1 MSGSTMLVQNLSVA
15 AIQMGNGYLPTDI
28 EMAPDELL
36 KDVLIRLDVFDG
48 LQTPEGHAPTCP

>member
-28 EMAPDELL
+28 EAPDELL
-36 KDVLIRLDVFDG
+36 KDVLIRPDVFDG
-48 LQTPEGHAPTCP
+48 LQTPEDRAPTYP